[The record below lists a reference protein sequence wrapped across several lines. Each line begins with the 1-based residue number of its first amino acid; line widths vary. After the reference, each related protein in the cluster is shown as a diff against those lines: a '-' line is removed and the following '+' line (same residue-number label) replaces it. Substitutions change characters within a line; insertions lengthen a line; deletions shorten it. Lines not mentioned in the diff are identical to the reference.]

1 MHKLSEPA
9 MLLLGIVSIY
19 EDFYCSIIWNSKK
32 LETTTNV
39 GQWFSKLLVN
49 PYNGMLNLTESHCM
63 YCHGMIPKVHGSWY
77 SRVCY

>member
-32 LETTTNV
+32 METTTNV
-39 GQWFSKLLVN
+39 GQWFNKLLVN
-49 PYNGMLNLTESHCM
+49 PYNGMLNLKEQSHT
-63 YCHGMIPKVHGSWY
+63 
-77 SRVCY
+77 VCTAMG